1 MTFQFLCPQ
10 GHLLQG
16 DEAHMGMQCQCPQ
29 CGTAFIIPTVER
41 PVHSAAEDLIAPSK
55 GPTVNLDLAPEFD
68 PAAENKARHQPP
80 PDEAKANL
88 DFGEFAVG
96 ELGAAVAQES
106 FLHIPCP
113 NGHEL
118 ETPLD
123 MIGEQV
129 LCPHCKAKFR
139 LKREKS
145 IEYLREQE
153 IIDRKRA
160 RFWFQLAIV
169 VASFVGVLLLAMI
182 ALMFTSN

>member
-1 MTFQFLCPQ
+1 
-10 GHLLQG
+10 
-16 DEAHMGMQCQCPQ
+16 MGMQCQCPQ
-29 CGTAFIIPTVER
+29 CGIAFIIPTVER
-41 PVHSAAEDLIAPSK
+41 PRQSAGDELIAPSET
-55 GPTVNLDLAPEFD
+55 PQVNLDPMQEFD
-68 PAAENKARHQPP
+68 PAAEVGARHQPP

-88 DFGEFAVG
+88 DFGEFAVA

-129 LCPHCKAKFR
+129 LCPHCNAKFK

-160 RFWFQLAIV
+160 RFWFQLAILA
-169 VASFVGVLLLAMI
+169 ASFVGVLLLAMVVM
-182 ALMFTSN
+182 MFASN